1 VQGRRIGRFEVEG
14 ALGAGGM
21 GVVYAARDTVLERR
35 VALKLLHAR
44 ADDAAARARL
54 LREARSAAALSH
66 PNVVTVFEVGDDQ
79 GVVFVAMELVAGES
93 LADRIERAPLTLEE
107 ALTLALGIARGL
119 QSAHHVGVVHRDLK
133 PANVVLATPELPKI
147 VDFGLARAPARRSEE
162 DSTLSGQVAG
172 TPGYMAPEQIRGEA
186 TDERADVFA
195 FGVVLHEMIARRLPF
210 GGSGL
215 SAMTATLIDEPAPLG
230 DAAPPPIAS
239 LVARCLAKDPRARPA
254 NADELVETLERALGR
269 APTAAPAAHAS
280 ASRPRSEPRATSDA
294 PALLGREA
302 LLAQLLGEDAPI
314 VTLTGP
320 PGIGKSAL
328 AAALAARDEVVVHV
342 ALAGVRTLAEA
353 ERAIAEALGGATL
366 GDALALA
373 RGTLVL
379 DGGEAIARELAAPV
393 ERWVTSAPLR
403 IVRAARNA
411 LGCSNEVVLVVPP
424 LDAESG
430 RELFFRR
437 ARRARAAL
445 PVDRETVAAVD
456 RIVAF
461 LDGNPLAIVL
471 AAARVGLLT
480 PAQIATRLQSR
491 GDARFAMLR
500 DTESAA
506 SLHDAIAWSFD
517 LLKPEARAVAGHVA
531 IFEGEV
537 DLEAIEELLTEIEV
551 VDPMGALES
560 LRAASLLR
568 TREREGRVLAR
579 LDPHVRAFAR
589 PSEPHDALRRAY
601 VQIVGAE
608 ARRALD
614 SGRAPERVERTD
626 LRVAMLRAS
635 NELAVAIAC
644 ASALAPS
651 RAYETLDAELA
662 ALLERAPSIDLE
674 LRVHAELALFRLIE
688 DRDVE
693 RALDV
698 ARRALANAEVA
709 LRSGRTHGPTLR
721 ARART
726 ALFDACLGAAR
737 LDEATEVARTAHA
750 DAVARGNVG
759 DECEA
764 LGKLGTVGWRR
775 SALEEALDAHRRALA
790 LAETTRDRARQAR
803 ALLDVGVLL
812 VQQGRLAEARGF
824 YERSRELARAEGL
837 TGMVAAIA
845 NNLGVV
851 HHEQDR
857 LEDAALAFREAIDE
871 SRASRRA
878 RVVAIA
884 TGNLAMVEHER
895 AFALLAA
902 AATGGAH
909 ATQPSPEGGRGPG
922 VGMHHAFDATRDPR
936 AAFDATL
943 DPRAAFDAT
952 LDPRAAF
959 DATFDPRSGRAP
971 LEALTAARVGLDEA
985 IRILEA
991 LGDARYRAVFLGAR
1005 AAVHAD
1011 LGATD
1016 DATRDLDGAGRLL
1029 ARAHEPQL
1037 AMALSIRAAHVALAT
1052 AADDATRAE
1061 AVHVAGSHLSEAQSP
1076 SSLSARSDLARMAL
1090 RALRAAVAS
1099 RDA

>member
-1 VQGRRIGRFEVEG
+1 MQGRRIGRFEVEG

-21 GVVYAARDTVLERR
+21 GVVYAARDTVLDRR

-44 ADDAAARARL
+44 ADDAGARARL

-93 LADRIERAPLTLEE
+93 LADRIERAPLATGE

-119 QSAHHVGVVHRDLK
+119 QSAHRVGVVHRDLK

-162 DSTLSGQVAG
+162 DSTLSGHVAG

-195 FGVVLHEMIARRLPF
+195 FGVVLHEMLTRRLPF

-254 NADELVETLERALGR
+254 NADELVGTLERALGR
-269 APTAAPAAHAS
+269 APTASPAALAS
-280 ASRPRSEPRATSDA
+280 TSRPRSEPRATSDG
-294 PALLGREA
+294 PALFGRDA
-302 LLAQLLGEDAPI
+302 VIARLRAEDAPI

-328 AAALAARDEVVVHV
+328 AAALTAHDEIAVHV
-342 ALAGVRTLAEA
+342 ALGGVRTLAEA

-379 DGGEAIARELAAPV
+379 DGGEAIARELAAPI
-393 ERWVTSAPLR
+393 ERWVASAPLR
-403 IVRAARNA
+403 IVRAARNV
-411 LGCSNEVVLVVPP
+411 LGCANEAVLVVPP

-430 RELFFRR
+430 RELFLRR

-445 PVDRETVAAVD
+445 PVDRETVAAID

-480 PAQIATRLQSR
+480 PAQIATRLQAR
-491 GDARFAMLR
+491 GDARFTMLR

-506 SLHDAIAWSFD
+506 SLHDAIAWSFE
-517 LLKPEARAVAGHVA
+517 LLSPETRAVAGHVA

-537 DLEAIEELLTEIEV
+537 DLEAIEELLTELGV

-589 PSEPHDALRRAY
+589 PSEPSEALRRAY

-608 ARRALD
+608 ARRALET
-614 SGRAPERVERTD
+614 GRAPERVERTD
-626 LRVAMLRAS
+626 LRAAMLRAS
-635 NELAVAIAC
+635 DEPAVAIAC

-651 RAYETLDAELA
+651 RAYEPLDAELA

-693 RALDV
+693 RALEL
-698 ARRALANAEVA
+698 ARRALVNAEEA
-709 LRSGRTHGPTLR
+709 LRSGRTHGPALR

-737 LDEATEVARTAHA
+737 LDEATEVARVAHA
-750 DAVARGNVG
+750 DAVARGHVG

-837 TGMVAAIA
+837 NGMVAAIA

-857 LEDAALAFREAIDE
+857 LEDAALAFRESIDE

-884 TGNLAMVEHER
+884 TGNLAMVDHER
-895 AFALLAA
+895 AFALHDRAGVSGGDHASTHRSLV
-902 AATGGAH
+902 GGA
-909 ATQPSPEGGRGPG
+909 
-922 VGMHHAFDATRDPR
+922 RDP
-936 AAFDATL
+936 AVGVDHAFDATL

-959 DATFDPRSGRAP
+959 DATLDPRAVDPRSARAP
-971 LEALTAARVGLDEA
+971 LEVLTTARVGLDEA
-985 IRILEA
+985 IRMLEA

-1011 LGATD
+1011 LGAAD
-1016 DATRDLDGAGRLL
+1016 DATRDLDSAGRLL

-1052 AADDATRAE
+1052 ASDDATRAE
-1061 AVHVAGSHLSEAQSP
+1061 SMHVAGSHLREAQSP

-1099 RDA
+1099 RSA